1 MCEATF
7 GWLEQAIEVDLVAE
21 LDFLRRFDEVRA
33 GMRAVVEMPDR
44 KEQNFIKICLANGG
58 KLSAR
63 KRGYFAELDDATI
76 AALEAIVRDAMKD
89 SISEPP
95 SE

>member
-7 GWLEQAIEVDLVAE
+7 GWLERAIEVDLVEE

-33 GMRAVVEMPDR
+33 RMRAVVEMPDR
-44 KEQNFIKICLANGG
+44 KEQNFIKICLGNGG

-63 KRGYFAELDDATI
+63 KRGLFAELVDATV
-76 AALEAIVRDAMKD
+76 AKLEEIVRSTMIDR
-89 SISEPP
+89 
-95 SE
+95 